1 MAMRLTWL
9 GHASWRLEIE
19 DAVILIDP
27 WIEGNP
33 SFPAERRAEALAGA
47 THILITHGHFD
58 HAAEAV
64 AIAQERGIPAVGIF
78 DLMQYWEGAHGIA
91 TIGFNKG
98 GTVDLGG
105 AQVTMVAACHSSS
118 FAGPDGAPV
127 YAGREAGYM
136 IAGDGKVLYHS
147 GDTDIM
153 ADMEWMGDLHK
164 PDIGILSV
172 GGHFT
177 MDPARAAYAAKR
189 WFDFDTIICSHYR
202 SFPMLQPDVTPLREV
217 GATLI
222 EPEVMVPFTP

>member
-1 MAMRLTWL
+1 MRLTWL

-19 DAVILIDP
+19 NAVILIDP
-27 WIEGNP
+27 WLDSSP
-33 SFPAERRAEALAGA
+33 LFPAEKRAEAIAGA

-58 HAAEAV
+58 HASDAV
-64 AIAQERGIPAVGIF
+64 AISRELDIPVVGIF
-78 DLMQYWEGAHGIA
+78 DLMQFWETKSGIQ

-105 AQVTMVAACHSSS
+105 AKVTMVTASHSSS
-118 FAGPDGAPV
+118 FAGEDGAPV

-136 IAGDGKVLYHS
+136 IAGEGKTIYHS

-153 ADMEWMGDLHK
+153 ADMEWMGDLHR
-164 PDIGILSV
+164 PDIGILSI

-189 WFDFDTIICSHYR
+189 WFDFDTIVCSHYR
-202 SFPMLQPDVTPLREV
+202 SFPILEPDIAPLKALGV
-217 GATLI
+217 KI
-222 EPEVMVPFTP
+222 VEPEIMAPFIL